1 MRLACTIIII
11 NGTATV
17 SSYND
22 NIIIFITT
30 CRVYIGKKPHIMI
43 ADLDILKQIMVKE
56 FDKFPD
62 HSVSS

>member
-1 MRLACTIIII
+1 MELLLLVVATKINYNDIIIL
-11 NGTATV
+11 
-17 SSYND
+17 SRL
-22 NIIIFITT
+22 T